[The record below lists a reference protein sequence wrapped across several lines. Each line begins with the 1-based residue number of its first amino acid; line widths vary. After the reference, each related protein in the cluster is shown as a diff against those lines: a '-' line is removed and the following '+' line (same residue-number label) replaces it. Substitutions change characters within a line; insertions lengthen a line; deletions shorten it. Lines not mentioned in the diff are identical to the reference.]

1 MHLVSFPDLSSRRRC
16 RTRWVSFPDLRCRRQ
31 SRTRWVSSPDLRSRR
46 RCHMRLVSF
55 PDLLSRRQ
63 YHTQSVYS
71 PDLTHHKRS
80 RMHPASSPDP
90 LHRTQSRMPFPHL
103 PLHAS
108 SPVRSSLPETLRF
121 RSIHPGFSVCPSF
134 SFPYQ
139 LLLFHFTSPI
149 SAAALIPRGTAQH
162 IRPALQEHTAQL
174 VSCSI
179 SIIYPVLLQ
188 KKYAHKSG
196 IVSPGILV
204 SSW

>member
-1 MHLVSFPDLSSRRRC
+1 
-16 RTRWVSFPDLRCRRQ
+16 
-31 SRTRWVSSPDLRSRR
+31 
-46 RCHMRLVSF
+46 MRLVSF

-90 LHRTQSRMPFPHL
+90 LHRTQSRMPFPRL

-162 IRPALQEHTAQL
+162 IRPALQEHMAQL

-204 SSW
+204 SFW

>member
-1 MHLVSFPDLSSRRRC
+1 MHSVSFPDLS
-16 RTRWVSFPDLRCRRQ
+16 
-31 SRTRWVSSPDLRSRR
+31 SRR

-90 LHRTQSRMPFPHL
+90 LHRTQSRMPFPRL

-162 IRPALQEHTAQL
+162 IRPALQEHMAQL

-204 SSW
+204 SFW

>member
-16 RTRWVSFPDLRCRRQ
+16 RTRWVSFPDLTHHKQ
-31 SRTRWVSSPDLRSRR
+31 S
-46 RCHMRLVSF
+46 HMRLVSF

-179 SIIYPVLLQ
+179 SIIYPVCC
-188 KKYAHKSG
+188 KKSTHIKVG
-196 IVSPGILV
+196 
-204 SSW
+204 

>member
-1 MHLVSFPDLSSRRRC
+1 MHLVSFPDLS
-16 RTRWVSFPDLRCRRQ
+16 
-31 SRTRWVSSPDLRSRR
+31 
-46 RCHMRLVSF
+46 
-55 PDLLSRRQ
+55 SRRQ

-71 PDLTHHKRS
+71 PDLTHHKQSRMHPVSFPDLLSRRQYHTLSVSFPDPTHHKRS

-90 LHRTQSRMPFPHL
+90 LHRTQSRMPFPRL

-204 SSW
+204 SFW